1 MNQLH
6 RYAFFFCFVVLFF
19 RLPESFRAAQNNL
32 PLAWRLGTGST
43 PKSLRLKAEKEEQK
57 FERWPPWYTARLS
70 KNGHYRKREWALFV
84 FSIYRIRIFSSS
96 GTARA
101 GLTFSI
107 AAACSL
113 CPLQALRALT
123 MFFFSN
129 DSSFNGRTAGTDA
142 CPLSHGGIPLS
153 NPSIS
158 SIGSSETSTERL
170 ILFYSSRTLPGHG

>member
-1 MNQLH
+1 MLYTIGN
-6 RYAFFFCFVVLFF
+6 
-19 RLPESFRAAQNNL
+19 RLTDDMPHFL
-32 PLAWRLGTGST
+32 YLLA
-43 PKSLRLKAEKEEQK
+43 
-57 FERWPPWYTARLS
+57 
-70 KNGHYRKREWALFV
+70 NVH
-84 FSIYRIRIFSSS
+84 IFSDIYTNCGHLFYFSPYFFIFRYS
-96 GTARA
+96 VA

-142 CPLSHGGIPLS
+142 CALSQGGIPLS
-153 NPSIS
+153 KPSIS

-170 ILFYSSRTLPGHG
+170 ILFCSSRTLPGHG